1 MIELKNVSY
10 KTILCDISL
19 SIEKGDY
26 VAIIGPNGG
35 GKSTLLKLMLNLL
48 KKDDGIITL
57 FSTPQE
63 KFKAYY
69 NIGYVAQNTIQID
82 ANFPATVEEIIK
94 LGVAYKTSF
103 LTKMTKEESLYMEY
117 LMEAFDI
124 LGIRHQQIGDLS
136 GGQRQRVMITKALLN
151 QPKLLILDEP
161 NAGID
166 EESQKTFYT
175 LLKEL
180 NHSKRLTII
189 FVTHDLGRLKED
201 VNKVFHI
208 NKVLS

>member
-1 MIELKNVSY
+1 
-10 KTILCDISL
+10 
-19 SIEKGDY
+19 
-26 VAIIGPNGG
+26 
-35 GKSTLLKLMLNLL
+35 
-48 KKDDGIITL
+48 
-57 FSTPQE
+57 
-63 KFKAYY
+63 
-69 NIGYVAQNTIQID
+69 
-82 ANFPATVEEIIK
+82 
-94 LGVAYKTSF
+94 
-103 LTKMTKEESLYMEY
+103 MEY

>member
-10 KTILCDISL
+10 KTIIDDISL
-19 SIEKGDY
+19 CIEEGDY
-26 VAIIGPNGG
+26 VALIGPNGG
-35 GKSTLLKLMLNLL
+35 GKSTLLKLILNLL
-48 KKDDGIITL
+48 KKEHGDITL

-63 KFKAYY
+63 KFKEYHK
-69 NIGYVAQNTIQID
+69 IGYVAQNSVQID
-82 ANFPATVEEIIK
+82 TNFPATVEEIIK
-94 LGVAYKTSF
+94 LGFAYKTSF
-103 LTKMTKEESLYMEY
+103 FRKMTKEENAYMQY
-117 LMEAFDI
+117 LMTAFDI
-124 LGIRHQQIGDLS
+124 LDIKNQQIGDLS

-166 EESQKTFYT
+166 ENSQKTFYA

-180 NHSKRLTII
+180 NRTKKLTII
-189 FVTHDLGRLKED
+189 CVTHGLGRLKED
-201 VNKVFHI
+201 VNKVCHI

>member
-180 NHSKRLTII
+180 NHSKRL
-189 FVTHDLGRLKED
+189 KED